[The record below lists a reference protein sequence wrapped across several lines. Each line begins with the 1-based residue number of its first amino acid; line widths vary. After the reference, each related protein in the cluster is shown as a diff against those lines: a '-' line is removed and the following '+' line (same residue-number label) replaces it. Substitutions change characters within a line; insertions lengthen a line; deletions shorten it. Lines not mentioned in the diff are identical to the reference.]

1 MTSHFEQFIATIAR
15 LRAPDGCP
23 WDREQ
28 THQTLARFLLE
39 EAYEVLEA
47 IHIDDPEKLKEEL
60 GDLLLQVVLNAQ
72 VAKDENRF
80 DLEDVAA
87 AINAKMIR
95 RHPHVFGDTFPSN
108 SAGSAQEVLA
118 QWEELKAQERK
129 ERSHSALDGVPN
141 NMPALFQ
148 ALKISEKAV
157 KQGFEWNEEKDI
169 WRQLDSELAELK
181 DEIAHIEAARKRGEK
196 PDLTAINL
204 EMGDVLFTVVNIA
217 RWHKLN
223 PEESLLM
230 AIAKFKTRFVAMEK
244 ISAKPLKELR
254 FDELEALWVQAKAM
268 VPTSDPI
275 K

>member
-1 MTSHFEQFIATIAR
+1 MTSQFEQFIATIAR

-87 AINAKMIR
+87 AINEKMIR
-95 RHPHVFGDTFPSN
+95 RHPHVFGDTNAS
-108 SAGSAQEVLA
+108 SAQEVLL
-118 QWEELKAQERK
+118 QWEELKARERK
-129 ERSHSALDGVPN
+129 ERASSALDGVPN

-169 WRQLDSELAELK
+169 WKQLDSELAELK
-181 DEIAHIEAARKRGEK
+181 EEIALIEAERKRGEK
-196 PDLTAINL
+196 PNLTNLNL

-230 AIAKFKTRFVAMEK
+230 AIAKFKSRFTAMEK
-244 ISAKPLKELR
+244 ISAKPLKELS
-254 FDELEALWVQAKAM
+254 FDELEALWVKAKA
-268 VPTSDPI
+268 VAT
-275 K
+275 